1 MSTIVISV
9 GVTGVPDAEDRDAI
23 IRSITLEN
31 VRRAAL
37 VPPLPAL
44 PFATVVERR
53 DSYEAIL
60 QPRLVAAHAANIA
73 AAVAENTSGTGW
85 QALKKEWSEA
95 TPAQRAAIV
104 AFAQSQ

>member
-9 GVTGVPDAEDRDAI
+9 GVTGVPDPEDRDAI
-23 IRSITLEN
+23 MRAITLEN

-53 DSYEAIL
+53 ASYEAIL

-73 AAVAENTSGTGW
+73 AAVAENTTGTNW
-85 QALKKEWSEA
+85 QQLRKEWSEA
-95 TPAQRAAIV
+95 TPSQRAAIL

>member
-9 GVTGVPDAEDRDAI
+9 GVSGLLDNEDRDAI
-23 IRSITLEN
+23 MRAITLEN
-31 VRRAAL
+31 VRRAAQ

-60 QPRLVAAHAANIA
+60 QPRLVGSMDSIHQHLPM
-73 AAVAENTSGTGW
+73 VD
-85 QALKKEWSEA
+85 LKSYV
-95 TPAQRAAIV
+95 IH
-104 AFAQSQ
+104 

>member
-9 GVTGVPDAEDRDAI
+9 GVSGLLDNEDRDAI
-23 IRSITLEN
+23 MRAITLEN

-37 VPPLPAL
+37 VPPLPVL
-44 PFATVVERR
+44 PSTTVAERR

-73 AAVAENTSGTGW
+73 VAVAQNASGTGW
-85 QALKKEWSEA
+85 QQLRKEWSEA
-95 TPAQRAAIV
+95 TPAQRAAIL

>member
-9 GVTGVPDAEDRDAI
+9 NVTGALDNEDRDAI
-23 IRSITLEN
+23 MRAITLEN

-37 VPPLPAL
+37 VPPLPVL
-44 PFATVVERR
+44 PFATAIERR

-60 QPRLVAAHAANIA
+60 EPRLVAAHAANIA
-73 AAVAENTSGTGW
+73 AAVAENASGAGW
-85 QALKKEWSEA
+85 QQLRKEWSEA
-95 TPAQRAAIV
+95 TPAQRAAIL